1 MSKAHLANM
10 SLVTSVLD
18 IKTAGYL
25 HTNLWWFVRPFFFSL
40 VLLQLG
46 WDMGP
51 TASALYIPSFFL
63 LSFCNWDEIW
73 VPQHQL
79 VLSEGSGNMH
89 LVLIGG
95 NSSPIFWR
103 SWLLVVN
110 NGQRLGHSMNWLT
123 SQRSGSAASPR
134 LHPTGLKCYASST
147 KNQRFWQRL
156 CEVVEGTMPSSFR
169 LS

>member
-25 HTNLWWFVRPFFFSL
+25 HTNLWWFVHHFFSPPFAT
-40 VLLQLG
+40 G
-46 WDMGP
+46 MRW
-51 TASALYIPSFFL
+51 A
-63 LSFCNWDEIW
+63 
-73 VPQHQL
+73 PQHQL

-103 SWLLVVN
+103 SWLLVII

-123 SQRSGSAASPR
+123 SQRSASATSPR
-134 LHPTGLKCYASST
+134 LHPAGLKCYTSST

-156 CEVVEGTMPSSFR
+156 CEVVEGTMPSNFR